1 MGFDMSQ
8 DSHFASRPPRW
19 ECQAEV
25 TVVDDSGRELMGRLG
40 NVSDAGFMAE
50 CEQKIPKGAIVEIDL
65 PDRGRVRAE
74 VRWVLG
80 WRFGARIV
88 GRDDEVPASKV

>member
-1 MGFDMSQ
+1 MGEEMSQ
-8 DSHFASRPPRW
+8 EPHFASRPPRW
-19 ECQAEV
+19 ECQADV

-40 NVSDAGFMAE
+40 NLSEAGFMAE

-80 WRFGARIV
+80 WRFGALILPSEQQD
-88 GRDDEVPASKV
+88 G